1 MLRADYLAICDGHIA
16 AAALLSLFE
25 YWHNVRLAQ
34 SEKSA
39 EQNAIAQKHGEEGT
53 QDTSLFQFHTAEQL
67 HSNLLGIAGKHAIS
81 DGLKLL
87 EEAGFISIHKNPNPR
102 YAFDSTKH
110 FLLHVHSVQVALDA
124 YFGRQ
129 DAETQAFQNGK
140 SDIPKMG
147 NPPIQNGQSVLPKR
161 QDGLPKTGT
170 TSHLIT
176 GEIANECEVKT
187 LVSHKA
193 ADDPLF
199 AAFWDAYPR
208 KTAKEAAKKA
218 WWRYG
223 QRHPNGHAAVLPI
236 ILADIK
242 ARIEAGQW
250 QLDRKEFI
258 PHPATYINGE
268 RWHDEVIPPSGGGKP
283 HEASR
288 HAGRSRID
296 ATSIDLHDTG
306 WLDDDALEYIRQ
318 GAEIGER
325 QRARLR
331 SGKP

>member
-1 MLRADYLAICDGHIA
+1 MKYSININQAGIADAGFADKTDLVDWALIDYIFAWQNNPA
-16 AAALLSLFE
+16 ATRIGSLVWISYKHLISEMPLLGLKTKQAVSARMAKLKALSLIVVE
-25 YWHNVRLAQ
+25 YDSDKRLYVGLTSEAHSASVFRSSRPPNVAGVHENGQGVHENGQGGVNER
-34 SEKSA
+34 
-39 EQNAIAQKHGEEGT
+39 G
-53 QDTSLFQFHTAEQL
+53 HTAVNQFSAVDQEQ
-67 HSNLLGIAGKHAIS
+67 S
-81 DGLKLL
+81 D
-87 EEAGFISIHKNPNPR
+87 
-102 YAFDSTKH
+102 
-110 FLLHVHSVQVALDA
+110 
-124 YFGRQ
+124 
-129 DAETQAFQNGK
+129 
-140 SDIPKMG
+140 
-147 NPPIQNGQSVLPKR
+147 
-161 QDGLPKTGT
+161 
-170 TSHLIT
+170 
-176 GEIANECEVKT
+176 KT